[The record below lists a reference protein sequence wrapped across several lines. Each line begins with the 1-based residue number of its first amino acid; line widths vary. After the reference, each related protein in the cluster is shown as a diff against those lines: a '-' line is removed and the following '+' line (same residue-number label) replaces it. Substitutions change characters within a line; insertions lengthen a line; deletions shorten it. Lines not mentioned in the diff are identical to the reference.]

1 MLEGAITNEPE
12 IFLHPTEALHKAA
25 LVTAKRFVDPLAK
38 EHSVFNEIH
47 IDGLHV
53 DQIWQQ
59 IKAISESVVDTVL
72 DADLPEPTAAASD
85 HFSESEQDA
94 SDKDLSLGSEMEL
107 EEDEDLEMDDALSN
121 DGEDASLDGSHDEQ
135 LVDDNDALSSL
146 DDESGDS
153 EEEVSDDEEAPEAQ
167 QDVFGLNDQFFDID
181 DFNRQTEIM
190 DNNYEAAQSEDDI
203 DYNADPDEASDIDDL
218 EQEGEM
224 ADNANEIRYDDFF
237 APPKRAFGSSAG
249 KRKRIRKD
257 RTDDDELEEPA
268 ESTMARMQKD
278 LFADDDAALAEQGTD
293 TNDGPKLSAY
303 AKRQL
308 KLKRE
313 IEQLEMENV
322 SKKDWTLMGEASA
335 KARPKDS
342 LLEETMDFERTSKP
356 VPIVTEEVTKTLE
369 DMIKA
374 RIVARQF
381 DTVVRKIPESAH
393 KFAKNTFE
401 LDDSKPQ
408 QSLAE
413 VYEQEIQKRAD
424 PTSFKSAKDVKLE
437 KEYAEIEQLYKDI
450 CYNLDAL
457 SSWHYTPKPVTE
469 SLTIVTN
476 APAIEMED
484 AQPLTLSSR
493 ARLAPQEQ
501 FGVQAEKGEVV
512 GKAGLPVAKSE
523 MTSEERQ
530 QHRRRQRAAAKK
542 SGAQKKGQVGVSKR
556 TAEKQNVLEALKQ
569 GDVKVISGGK
579 ARAIQ
584 TGKQGKASRN
594 LATIKL

>member
-1 MLEGAITNEPE
+1 MVAAHTASEEFLISTIQDSPE
-12 IFLHPTEALHKAA
+12 AFLHPTDTLYKAA
-25 LVTAKRFVDPLAK
+25 LVLSKRFVDPLAK
-38 EHSVFNEIH
+38 QHSVFDEVH
-47 IDGLHV
+47 IQDLHV

-59 IKAISESVVDTVL
+59 IKAISESVVDQVL
-72 DADLPEPTAAASD
+72 DADLPGSEEAQASQED
-85 HFSESEQDA
+85 ES
-94 SDKDLSLGSEMEL
+94 DLDIDEEDGLELGSEMEM
-107 EEDEDLEMDDALSN
+107 EEDLESGDEMN
-121 DGEDASLDGSHDEQ
+121 EDAEELGESQDEIEE
-135 LVDDNDALSSL
+135 AE
-146 DDESGDS
+146 DDEG
-153 EEEVSDDEEAPEAQ
+153 AQEAQ

-181 DFNRQTEIM
+181 DFNRQTEVM
-190 DNNYEAAQSEDDI
+190 DANYEAAQSEDDI
-203 DYNADPDEASDIDDL
+203 DYNADPDEASDMEDL
-218 EQEGEM
+218 EQEADM
-224 ADNANEIRYDDFF
+224 ADNANEIRYEDFF
-237 APPKRAFGSSAG
+237 APPKRVYGASTGRK
-249 KRKRIRKD
+249 KRVRKD
-257 RTDDDELEEPA
+257 RDEEANEAEPA

-278 LFADDDAALAEQGTD
+278 LFADDDAAMAEQEKETD
-293 TNDGPKLSAY
+293 QGQRLSAY

-308 KLKRE
+308 KLKKE

-322 SKKDWTLMGEASA
+322 GKKDWTLMGETSA
-335 KARPKDS
+335 KARPKDA

-356 VPIVTEEVTKTLE
+356 VPVITEEVTASLE

-381 DTVVRKIPESAH
+381 DTVIRKIPESAH

-424 PTSFKSAKDVKLE
+424 PTGFKSAKDIKLE
-437 KEYAEIEQLYKDI
+437 KQQAEIEELFKDV

-469 SLTIVTN
+469 SLQIVTN

-501 FGVQAEKGEVV
+501 YGVSAEKGEVV
-512 GKAGLPVAKSE
+512 GKAGLPMSKAE

-530 QHRRRQRAAAKK
+530 RHRRRQRATAKK
-542 SGAQKKGQVGVSKR
+542 SGAQKQGQEKVSKR
-556 TAEKQNVLEALKQ
+556 TAEKQSVLETLKQ

-579 ARAIQ
+579 ARSIQ
-584 TGKQGKASRN
+584 TGKQGKSARN